1 MLKCVHEALNKEM
14 IVLSKQREAVS
25 SNKTLNEIMDTVNEL
40 PLEYQKKV
48 LAILRGMVFTK
59 NCLMKKGLLQQ
70 SEKL

>member
-1 MLKCVHEALNKEM
+1 MLKCIHKARYKEM

-25 SNKTLNEIMDTVNEL
+25 SNKTLNEIMDTVNKL

-48 LAILRGMVFTK
+48 LAILQGMVFTK
-59 NCLMKKGLLQQ
+59 KCLMKKGLLQQ

>member
-59 NCLMKKGLLQQ
+59 NCMMKKGMLQQ

>member
-1 MLKCVHEALNKEM
+1 MLKCIHKARTKEM

-25 SNKTLNEIMDTVNEL
+25 SNKTLNEIMDTVTKL

-48 LAILRGMVFTK
+48 LAILQGMVFTK
-59 NCLMKKGLLQQ
+59 KCLMEKGLLQQ